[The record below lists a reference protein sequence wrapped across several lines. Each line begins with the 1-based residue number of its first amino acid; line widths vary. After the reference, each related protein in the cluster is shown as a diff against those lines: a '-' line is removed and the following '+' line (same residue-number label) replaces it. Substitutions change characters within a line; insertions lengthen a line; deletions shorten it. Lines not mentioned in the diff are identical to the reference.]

1 MYNYNKHENQR
12 RTGTAALNNLN
23 VLKTNLQL
31 VDSSGWRTNAS
42 CALFRIV
49 EQIPVCEDRLGLP

>member
-12 RTGTAALNNLN
+12 RAGTAALNNLN

-31 VDSSGWRTNAS
+31 VDSSG
-42 CALFRIV
+42 
-49 EQIPVCEDRLGLP
+49 